1 MRSTS
6 SVRTPLVASA
16 ITTVV
21 LVAIAAC
28 SKTAASSDSTGSPN
42 PTAPAV
48 TSQSA
53 QSAQSAAAQHGPQRD
68 LQWGPAPAVFPPGA
82 EFVVMQGDPSKAEE
96 FTVRLRLPSGYKIPP
111 HTHPT
116 VENVTVLTGTFLA
129 GTGTTFVESDLQPFG
144 LDGFH
149 SIPAE
154 HEHYAMAHGRTIVQV
169 HGIGPFAL
177 TYVNPA
183 DNPAAVAR

>member
-6 SVRTPLVASA
+6 TIRTPLIASA
-16 ITTVV
+16 FTTLVI
-21 LVAIAAC
+21 VAIVAC
-28 SKTAASSDSTGSPN
+28 SKTAAGSDSSNSPN
-42 PTAPAV
+42 PTAPSA
-48 TSQSA
+48 SQSA
-53 QSAQSAAAQHGPQRD
+53 SQSATTQHGPQRD
-68 LQWGPAPAVFPPGA
+68 IQWGPAPAVFPPGA
-82 EFVVMQGDPSKAEE
+82 EFAVMQGDPSKAEE
-96 FTVRLRLPSGYKIPP
+96 FTVRLRMPSGYRIPP

-129 GTGTTFVESDLQPFG
+129 GSGPTFVEAAMQPVG
-144 LDGFH
+144 RDGFL

-154 HEHYAMAHGRTIVQV
+154 HAHYAMARGQTIVQV